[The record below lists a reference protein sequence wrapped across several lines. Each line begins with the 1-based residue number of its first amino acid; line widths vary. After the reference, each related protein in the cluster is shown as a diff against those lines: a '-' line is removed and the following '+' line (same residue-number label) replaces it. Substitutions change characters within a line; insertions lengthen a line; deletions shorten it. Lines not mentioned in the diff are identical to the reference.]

1 MRKRY
6 WRFSR
11 PVGSLVC
18 VLLMVVLAWFLRLT
32 MGTPAGSPE
41 AILRRTERQLL
52 RPPGELVEIIEN
64 RYNYATAVTWR
75 DGELYTYVLSPVDDD
90 STKTW
95 KRRYTFGIPYRD
107 TVHDSPWGCCTF
119 TVIRHDTYNLK
130 TVMDLSFRVL
140 VRITDPRVSSGTLT
154 VVTESEDYTKTWNAK
169 AERRNPYYLDFEI
182 KLWGGSEVM
191 KSHFYA
197 MHSGTEGVT
206 AEAEAVF
213 YDEEG
218 NEVSRLRFSMPGF
231 QEKERS
237 GENGA

>member
-1 MRKRY
+1 
-6 WRFSR
+6 
-11 PVGSLVC
+11 
-18 VLLMVVLAWFLRLT
+18 
-32 MGTPAGSPE
+32 
-41 AILRRTERQLL
+41 
-52 RPPGELVEIIEN
+52 VEIIEN

-95 KRRYTFGIPYRD
+95 KHRYTFGIPYRD

-140 VRITDPRVSSGTLT
+140 VRTTDPRVSSGTLT

-231 QEKERS
+231 QEEERS

>member
-18 VLLMVVLAWFLRLT
+18 VLLMVVLAWFLRLA

-75 DGELYTYVLSPVDDD
+75 DGELYTYALSPVDDD

-95 KRRYTFGIPYRD
+95 KHRYTFGIPYRD

-140 VRITDPRVSSGTLT
+140 VRTTDPRVSSGTLT
-154 VVTESEDYTKTWNAK
+154 VVTESVDYTKTWNAK

-231 QEKERS
+231 QEEERS